1 MIHLIKIRFQPWH
14 NIEKFEKNL
23 GVGLTIR
30 LIVKMIDFS
39 EPLFD
44 KTWASGECDYNC
56 LLIYLA
62 GEAQWHTIFC
72 SGNLLWFLNHIK
84 NSHSKPGVRS
94 TSSQQVWEEEEVL
107 HALCIYANSHDCVWG
122 HFVQENPSSVAF
134 LPESLRV
141 GLPSCCKVGWE
152 SLWNHSVSLPCFLTP
167 CELCNRS
174 SSFSLLTCSALPSH
188 ASDFNVF
195 RSLQMNFVWN
205 RAAACNR

>member
-1 MIHLIKIRFQPWH
+1 
-14 NIEKFEKNL
+14 
-23 GVGLTIR
+23 
-30 LIVKMIDFS
+30 MIDFS

-56 LLIYLA
+56 LLIHLA

-84 NSHSKPGVRS
+84 NSHSKPGV
-94 TSSQQVWEEEEVL
+94 EAHL
-107 HALCIYANSHDCVWG
+107 HNRFEKRRKCCMHCASMQIHMTLCVG

-188 ASDFNVF
+188 ASDFNVS
-195 RSLQMNFVWN
+195 RSLQMNFV
-205 RAAACNR
+205 